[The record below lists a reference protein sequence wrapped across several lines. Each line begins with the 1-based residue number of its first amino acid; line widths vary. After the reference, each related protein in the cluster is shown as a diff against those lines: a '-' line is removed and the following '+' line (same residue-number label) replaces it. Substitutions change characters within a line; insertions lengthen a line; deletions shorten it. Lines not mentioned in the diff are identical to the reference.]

1 MEVYNVF
8 YKNEQGMMIPIFEG
22 GKLRKALLKLFPLIN
37 ISEEEAKLIMKYY
50 FNQGK
55 LFCSDKNMLYLKDA
69 VSQNM
74 QRLQRISLSDIIEQ
88 LGQNEETYLLSQSII
103 PGEKSK
109 RTYTNGMKFTD
120 ELLKERRGLVSYYLD
135 NRIHALSQTIS
146 AMYGVSCDD
155 NACYYV
161 CEENDIRLQ
170 VALQNNINLHI
181 YISPVIE
188 KNQEVIGVNIRNRFW
203 SDVKRQI
210 IRIIAENVQLNKQ
223 QLKLR

>member
-1 MEVYNVF
+1 
-8 YKNEQGMMIPIFEG
+8 
-22 GKLRKALLKLFPLIN
+22 
-37 ISEEEAKLIMKYY
+37 
-50 FNQGK
+50 
-55 LFCSDKNMLYLKDA
+55 
-69 VSQNM
+69 
-74 QRLQRISLSDIIEQ
+74 
-88 LGQNEETYLLSQSII
+88 
-103 PGEKSK
+103 
-109 RTYTNGMKFTD
+109 
-120 ELLKERRGLVSYYLD
+120 
-135 NRIHALSQTIS
+135 
-146 AMYGVSCDD
+146 MYGVSCDD
-155 NACYYV
+155 NACCYV

>member
-8 YKNEQGMMIPIFEG
+8 YKNEQGVMIPVFEG
-22 GKLRKALLKLFPLIN
+22 GKLRKALLKLFPLMN
-37 ISEEEAKLIMKYY
+37 IGEEEVKQIMKYY
-50 FNQGK
+50 FNQGM

-69 VSQNM
+69 ASQNL

-120 ELLKERRGLVSYYLD
+120 ELLKEKRGLVSYYLD

-155 NACYYV
+155 NACCYV
-161 CEENDIRLQ
+161 CEECDIKLQ

-188 KNQEVIGVNIRNRFW
+188 KNQEVIVVNIRNRFW

-223 QLKLR
+223 KLKLR